1 MLHRVA
7 TRWILVVVAVAGIA
21 AGCSRS
27 SGSSGSPPD
36 GWKVSKDSTGSCQVS
51 TPADWQ
57 IGRDFFLER
66 QAAVSG
72 PFPSNSGLYPANGLE
87 LWGVDGNDPVKASPL
102 PTGHLFQVR
111 ASVVKGQTVCSV
123 WRIKESTDFTPQELD
138 TMQQV
143 GKTLQAV
150 P

>member
-1 MLHRVA
+1 VA
-7 TRWILVVVAVAGIA
+7 AGIA
-21 AGCSRS
+21 AGCSQS
-27 SGSSGSPPD
+27 SGSSGSPAD
-36 GWKVSKDSTGSCQVS
+36 GWKVSKDSTGACQVS
-51 TPADWQ
+51 TPADWL

-72 PFPSNSGLYPANGLE
+72 PFPSDSGLYPANGLE
-87 LWGVDGNDPVKASPL
+87 LWGVDGSNPVNAGPL
-102 PTGHLFQVR
+102 PTGHFFQVR
-111 ASVVKGQTVCSV
+111 TSVAKGETVCSV
-123 WRIKESTDFTPQELD
+123 WRIKGSTDFTPEELD

>member
-1 MLHRVA
+1 MLHPVA
-7 TRWILVVVAVAGIA
+7 ARWILVAVAA
-21 AGCSRS
+21 AAVVGGCSQS
-27 SGSSGSPPD
+27 SGSSASPPG
-36 GWKVSKDSTGSCQVS
+36 GWTISKDPTGSCQVS

-72 PFPSNSGLYPANGLE
+72 PFPSDSGFHPANGLE
-87 LWGVDGNDPVKASPL
+87 LWGIDGSSPVNAGPL

-111 ASVVKGQTVCSV
+111 TSVMEGETACSV
-123 WRIKESTDFTPQELD
+123 WRIKASTDFTPQELD

-143 GKTLQAV
+143 GKTLRTV